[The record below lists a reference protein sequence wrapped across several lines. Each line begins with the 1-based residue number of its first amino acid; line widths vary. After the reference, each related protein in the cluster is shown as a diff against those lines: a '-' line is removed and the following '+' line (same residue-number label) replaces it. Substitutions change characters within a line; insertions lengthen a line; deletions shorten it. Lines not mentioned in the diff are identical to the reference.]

1 MIDYHLLLPFGFN
14 EYPFTFYEVNRR
26 IMQQQEQQ
34 SPRQYVQLATLG
46 QRLQAAILDKII
58 FPTALLVPF
67 ILGFDL
73 LGLNGANVDQNFTIS
88 FATQVKVS
96 ILEIVLF
103 MALNSYLL
111 KEYGQTLG
119 KRIVG
124 IAIVSQEGNK
134 LPLKE
139 IIGKRY
145 LPFWLVAYLPFFGLV
160 ITVMNVLAIF
170 RGDKRRCLHDDLAK
184 TVVIK
189 MPKGHRIAD
198 KPVGDSTTSGSNS
211 NGASGSMDA

>member
-1 MIDYHLLLPFGFN
+1 M
-14 EYPFTFYEVNRR
+14 
-26 IMQQQEQQ
+26 QQEQS
-34 SPRQYVQLATLG
+34 SPRQNIELATLA

-58 FPTALLVPF
+58 FPTIMLVPF

-73 LGLNGANVDQNFTIS
+73 VNVEAGMNGVLAVP

-124 IAIVSQEGNK
+124 IAVVGEDGNK
-134 LPLKE
+134 LSLQDM
-139 IIGKRY
+139 ITKRY
-145 LPFWLVAYLPFFGLV
+145 LPFWVAAYIPMFGFL
-160 ITVMNVLAIF
+160 IIIANALAIF
-170 RGDKRRCLHDDLAK
+170 RGKRRRCLHDDLAK
-184 TVVIK
+184 TIVIK
-189 MPKGHRIAD
+189 LPKGMRIVEPQA
-198 KPVGDSTTSGSNS
+198 GDNS
-211 NGASGSMDA
+211 PAGQATESKASDTMDA